1 MTLARRGEG
10 SILPTLNHPH
20 IIRTFGSEGWGTSHV
35 EIVLN
40 LMDGNLASLAEGMAR
55 PRRVLAKHVL
65 CQMLQALDYLSVRG
79 YVHRDV
85 KPDNIFFVLAPG
97 YGGRDK
103 DRGGDDWDSDW
114 DRGTGASPFPFHFRL
129 GDFGLCE
136 HESRIDAGTVRGT
149 TAFMAPELFPRR
161 PRGKC

>member
-40 LMDGNLASLAEGMAR
+40 LMDGNLASLAEGLAHPR
-55 PRRVLAKHVL
+55 PVLAKHVL
-65 CQMLQALDYLSVRG
+65 CQMLKALDYLSVRG

-85 KPDNIFFVLAPG
+85 KPDNIFFVL
-97 YGGRDK
+97 
-103 DRGGDDWDSDW
+103 
-114 DRGTGASPFPFHFRL
+114 GTGASPFPFHFRL

-136 HESRIDAGTVRGT
+136 HESRIDAGAVCGT
-149 TAFMAPELFPRR
+149 TAFMAPEL
-161 PRGKC
+161 